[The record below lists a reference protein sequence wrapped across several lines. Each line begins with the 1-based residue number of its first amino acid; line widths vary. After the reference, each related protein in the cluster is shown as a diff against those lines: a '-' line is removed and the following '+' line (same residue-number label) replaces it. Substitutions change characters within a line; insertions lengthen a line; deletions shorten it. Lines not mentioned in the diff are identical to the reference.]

1 MRKSMMTAAVLAA
14 ALLAAPAFLHSQ
26 TGGLRF
32 FGPLSRVVTPNGD
45 GRNDLAFFCF
55 DNPADSDIT
64 GKVFTL
70 FGAEVASMTPRASSA
85 GTSCPG
91 GFLPQRVTWDG
102 RSSSGAAGSG
112 LYVYRISIEGRQFT
126 GTLLVVR

>member
-1 MRKSMMTAAVLAA
+1 MKRAILTAMFLTA
-14 ALLAAPAFLHSQ
+14 ALLAPVVLHSQ
-26 TGGLRF
+26 GGAPRF
-32 FGPLSRVVTPNGD
+32 FGPLARVVTPNGD

-55 DNPADSDIT
+55 DNPGDSDIT
-64 GKVFTL
+64 GKIYTVL
-70 FGAEVASMTPRASSA
+70 GAEVATMTPRASSA

-102 RSSSGAAGSG
+102 RSAGGAAASG
-112 LYVYRISIEGRQFT
+112 LYVYRISIEGRAFT